1 LIANK
6 KDILKEL
13 TDEEWFKLDFLI
25 DGINLDDEVK
35 QEKVDEEAEI

>member
-1 LIANK
+1 MIANK